1 MKYFI
6 LLGSIIF
13 LTSCATLVHELGGV
27 PNKNTFDIIE
37 DLTTNSGNWKTIKL
51 EDPFDGEE
59 IYSSV
64 SAEFGSGE
72 ITVITD
78 SEGRRNIINYRNGDG
93 YICGSNDTYSNN
105 LSAALVLTKNSSDEK
120 KKISFNMAVSSS
132 GNALILFGS
141 NCDWFI
147 ELMNEYDAVTIRTND
162 KCGEQKTKTFNIEG
176 TTHLVPYEEDE

>member
-27 PNKNTFDIIE
+27 PKKNFFDIIE
-37 DLTTNSGNWKTIKL
+37 DLTTNSGDWEISTM
-51 EDPFDGEE
+51 EDPFDGE
-59 IYSSV
+59 IIFSRVY
-64 SAEFGSGE
+64 AENMGGS
-72 ITVITD
+72 IAVITD
-78 SEGRRNIINYRNGDG
+78 SEGRRNRINYQNGDS

-105 LSAALVLTKNSSDEK
+105 LSADLVLTKNSSDEK
-120 KKISFNMAVSSS
+120 KKISFNMGVSTGGGS
-132 GNALILFGS
+132 LLLFGS

-147 ELMNEYDAVTIRTND
+147 GLMNEYDKVTIRTYD
-162 KCGEQKTKTFNIEG
+162 KCGDQITRTFNIEG